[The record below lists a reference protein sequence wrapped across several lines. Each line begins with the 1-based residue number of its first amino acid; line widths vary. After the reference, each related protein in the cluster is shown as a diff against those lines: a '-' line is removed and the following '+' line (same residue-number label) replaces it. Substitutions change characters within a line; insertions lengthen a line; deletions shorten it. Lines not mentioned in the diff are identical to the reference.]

1 MSGSCCARLQRANVE
16 FAAVERPREQS
27 CQNPSKSLAP
37 WPERLHMRPVLHT
50 QKHGWRLRCAASLLR
65 FARQPCFCV
74 CSTGLMCSRTGHG
87 ASDLDEIWHDCS
99 RRPFDGREPY
109 VRAPQPRAA
118 AVRHSRAPRRQ
129 KLWLSM
135 VQMRDGAPRSARRKT
150 SRCNFSR
157 PCVFA
162 NFEAHGIVSRE
173 HRSPLKPSF

>member
-1 MSGSCCARLQRANVE
+1 MFDGAAGCWLVTSRGPPYPSRSPRAHPPGWTRTQLLASILLTASSAARRAAHE
-16 FAAVERPREQS
+16 AFGA
-27 CQNPSKSLAP
+27 
-37 WPERLHMRPVLHT
+37 
-50 QKHGWRLRCAASLLR
+50 LLR